1 MTPDDRSDGKGVVA
15 QAGRPRDG
23 RIDAAIIG
31 ATRELLLQKGY
42 PALSLSAIAA
52 RAGTTTT
59 AIYRRWSSKVHLV
72 HEAVLSDVTIPAS
85 DGSGDVRRDIRAMVE
100 TIRAVFDRPEVRVA
114 LPGLI
119 ADTVADPDLHASMIS
134 RLTGDLTSFETRF
147 GQERRGGDDL
157 PLLAEV
163 VAGSAIFRILMRRD
177 AALDD
182 DWVAAVTELI
192 TESWPPGAD
201 R

>member
-1 MTPDDRSDGKGVVA
+1 MTPDDRADGKGVVA

-23 RIDAAIIG
+23 RIDAAIIA

-59 AIYRRWSSKVHLV
+59 AIYRRWSGKVHLV
-72 HEAVLSDVTIPAS
+72 HEAVLSDVAIPVS
-85 DGSGDVRRDIRAMVE
+85 DDSGDVRRDIRAMVE

-119 ADTVADPDLHASMIS
+119 ADTVADPALHALMIG
-134 RLTGDLTSFETRF
+134 RLTGNLPAFEDRF
-147 GQERRGGDDL
+147 GQERRGDDDL

-163 VAGSAIFRILMRRD
+163 VTGSAIFRILMRRD

-182 DWVAAVTELI
+182 AWVESVTDLI
-192 TESWPPGAD
+192 TESWPAGTD
-201 R
+201 S

>member
-1 MTPDDRSDGKGVVA
+1 MTPDDRGDGKGVGA
-15 QAGRPRDG
+15 LAGRPRDG
-23 RIDAAIIG
+23 RIDAAIIA

-42 PALSLSAIAA
+42 PALSLAAIAA

-72 HEAVLSDVTIPAS
+72 HEAVLSDVAIPMS
-85 DGSGDVRRDIRAMVE
+85 DDSGDVRSDIRAMVQ

-119 ADTVADPDLHASMIS
+119 ADTVADPELHALMIG
-134 RLTGDLTSFETRF
+134 RLTGDLTAFETRF
-147 GQERRGGDDL
+147 GQERRGDDDL

-177 AALDD
+177 AALDEA
-182 DWVAAVTELI
+182 WVESVTDLI
-192 TESWPPGAD
+192 TESWPLRAD